1 MGSLH
6 KTMSRLVRFGQVT
19 THIFNPFDFLD
30 TTTPAFYPQ
39 ANHSQKSI
47 GHTPPLTTKT
57 VSNLYKTELCRSQIE
72 TGVCRYGAKCQFAH
86 GEHEIRS
93 VTRHPKY
100 KTDLCRSFHTT
111 GTCPYGNRC
120 HFIHNTGPSF
130 ETTPPVA
137 ENTRNTFDFLD
148 KTNVWSD
155 RKSMAEKLRPK
166 KEERSNSI
174 ATSNIWSNKITDKSW
189 GNNLIQDRK
198 EHPVSWDIGWPL
210 SEQNKVQGTVNSV
223 QSSHKIGSWGNQK
236 SVFNNNSLFSNTS
249 SSGIWETSS
258 KNENTFSSL
267 FAESMSF
274 NDKRPLEKKHDN
286 YDPFSS
292 WTQKSSS
299 QPAFDIFSSIYDDE
313 KFDNESTNQSSKNR
327 LPVFEQL
334 TSDTF

>member
-1 MGSLH
+1 
-6 KTMSRLVRFGQVT
+6 
-19 THIFNPFDFLD
+19 
-30 TTTPAFYPQ
+30 
-39 ANHSQKSI
+39 
-47 GHTPPLTTKT
+47 
-57 VSNLYKTELCRSQIE
+57 
-72 TGVCRYGAKCQFAH
+72 
-86 GEHEIRS
+86 
-93 VTRHPKY
+93 
-100 KTDLCRSFHTT
+100 
-111 GTCPYGNRC
+111 
-120 HFIHNTGPSF
+120 
-130 ETTPPVA
+130 
-137 ENTRNTFDFLD
+137 
-148 KTNVWSD
+148 
-155 RKSMAEKLRPK
+155 MAEKLRPK

-223 QSSHKIGSWGNQK
+223 QNSHKIGSWGNQK

-274 NDKRPLEKKHDN
+274 NEKRPLEKKHDN

-292 WTQKSSS
+292 LTQKSSS
-299 QPAFDIFSSIYDDE
+299 QPAFDIFSSIYDDAE
-313 KFDNESTNQSSKNR
+313 KFDIESTNQSSKNR